1 MRDVRAENGEQLC
14 GSRGYK
20 LPSRS
25 RLLIVNGGERACTR
39 AYIPPSPLLSSPIS
53 NEKIIYAKL
62 RDGTPVARRLAAIIN
77 YL

>member
-39 AYIPPSPLLSSPIS
+39 AYVPPLSSPPPFPTR
-53 NEKIIYAKL
+53 K
-62 RDGTPVARRLAAIIN
+62 
-77 YL
+77 